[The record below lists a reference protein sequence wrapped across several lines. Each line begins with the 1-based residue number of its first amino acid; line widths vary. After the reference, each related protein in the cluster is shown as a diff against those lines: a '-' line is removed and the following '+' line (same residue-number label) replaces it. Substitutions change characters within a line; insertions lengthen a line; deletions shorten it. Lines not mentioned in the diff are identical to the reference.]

1 MSFLTET
8 DLACTQGFLNI
19 APGLEMSF
27 DRDEF
32 SNKSKFPNL
41 RVNSSSVFGKCMNLI
56 LKAVQCSAQECDR
69 CYFGNVVTVGANKA
83 TNNYVDVS

>member
-1 MSFLTET
+1 
-8 DLACTQGFLNI
+8 
-19 APGLEMSF
+19 MSF

-32 SNKSKFPNL
+32 SNESKFQIL

-83 TNNYVDVS
+83 TNNYVDVF